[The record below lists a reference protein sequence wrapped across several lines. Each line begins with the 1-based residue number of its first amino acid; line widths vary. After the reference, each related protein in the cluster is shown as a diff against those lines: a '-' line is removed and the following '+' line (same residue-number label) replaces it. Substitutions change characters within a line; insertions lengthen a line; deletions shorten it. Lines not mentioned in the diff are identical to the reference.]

1 MGGMNL
7 ADVRQA
13 IAAVDTAEF
22 QCLRDLNLYKT
33 PACNSLVTQAAAG
46 RSLRFLYLPDGEP
59 TAIGGCLCDDDYPG
73 WLAISDLSSLVPAP
87 QPYRPAMVDAV
98 TIQQRLPQAIAFA
111 KAAMAQ
117 PNHYLWGGTVA
128 PNYDCSGLMQAAF
141 RTIGVIL
148 PRDAYQQESFVT
160 PVTLTDLQ
168 LGDLIFFG
176 SEGKTTHVALA
187 LGADQYI
194 HSSGPA
200 HGRNGIGLDSLKELK
215 DLVSAHYQA
224 QLRGAGRVT
233 QAYRSQG
240 IPWPDRNGHPVFP
253 N

>member
-1 MGGMNL
+1 VNL

-13 IAAVDTAEF
+13 IAAVELTEF

-33 PACNSLVTQAAAG
+33 PACDSLVTQATAG
-46 RSLRFLYLPDGEP
+46 RSLRFVHLPDGEP
-59 TAIGGCLCDDDYPG
+59 TAVGVCLCDDDYPG
-73 WLAISDLSSLVPAP
+73 WLAIADLSSLVPAP
-87 QPYRPAMVDAV
+87 QPYRPVTVDAA
-98 TIQQRLPQAIAFA
+98 TIQQRLPKAISFT

-128 PNYDCSGLMQAAF
+128 PNYDCSGLIQAAF

-148 PRDAYQQESFVT
+148 PRDAYQQESFVA
-160 PVTLTDLQ
+160 PVALVNLQ
-168 LGDLIFFG
+168 PGDLIFFG
-176 SEGKTTHVALA
+176 TEGKTTHVALA

-194 HSSGPA
+194 HSSGQA
-200 HGRNGIGLDSLKELK
+200 HGRNGIGLDSLTNLE
-215 DLVSAHYQA
+215 DPVSAHYQA

-253 N
+253 D

>member
-1 MGGMNL
+1 VNL

-13 IAAVDTAEF
+13 IAAVELTEF

-33 PACNSLVTQAAAG
+33 PACDSLVTQAAAG
-46 RSLRFLYLPDGEP
+46 RSLRFVHLPDGEP
-59 TAIGGCLCDDDYPG
+59 TAVGVCLCDDDYPG
-73 WLAISDLSSLVPAP
+73 WLAIADLSSLVPAP
-87 QPYRPAMVDAV
+87 QPYRPVTVDAA
-98 TIQQRLPQAIAFA
+98 TIQQRLPEAIAFT

-148 PRDAYQQESFVT
+148 PRDAYQQESFVA
-160 PVTLTDLQ
+160 PVALVNLQ
-168 LGDLIFFG
+168 PGDLIFFG
-176 SEGKTTHVALA
+176 TEGKTTHVALA

-194 HSSGPA
+194 HSSGQA
-200 HGRNGIGLDSLKELK
+200 HGRNGIGLDSLTNLE
-215 DLVSAHYQA
+215 DPVSAHYQA

-233 QAYRSQG
+233 QAYRSEG
-240 IPWPDRNGHPVFP
+240 IPWPDRSGHPVFP
-253 N
+253 D